1 MKSFDIIVDKRH
13 VQGDLIVANLLVRN
27 DIAAYSWLV
36 LDSELLHNIIAE
48 KAVSPD
54 RKSGGIVLGV
64 NADETV
70 TKYEVVNAYPVE
82 LDASAEFQVLFPLD
96 LEAHGV
102 ALQQKLQ
109 EVSQKMERASSAFSF
124 GADDMLL
131 IAPLKSV
138 GQVDDSIVLNASAS
152 EVKHSIIDGDSG
164 QCGVISGAVLTDPLA
179 TYYESGSTTTV
190 IGADVHSLSY
200 LLHLRLIQS
209 DISIGVNSVY
219 FDLYRSLGK
228 LSAAFAIGLDASFL
242 VGYFIDAKTGMELS
256 ADAELLSGKFENVE
270 SGVVLSCTGAAMLR
284 RMRLLSDI
292 NAMGELGEIDDMT
305 LEDMYYEDIEE

>member
-13 VQGDLIVANLLVRN
+13 VRGDLIVANLPVRN

-54 RKSGGIVLGV
+54 KNSGGIILGV

-70 TKYEVVNAYPVE
+70 TKYEIVNAYPVV
-82 LDASAEFQVLFPLD
+82 LDANAEFQVLFPLD
-96 LEAHGV
+96 LEDHGV

-109 EVSQKMERASSAFSF
+109 EISQKMERASSVLSF

-138 GQVDDSIVLNASAS
+138 GRVENPMALSALAR
-152 EVKHSIIDGDSG
+152 EVKNSIIDGDSG
-164 QCGVISGAVLTDPLA
+164 QCGVVSGAVLTDPLA
-179 TYYESGSTTTV
+179 TYYESGSTSTV
-190 IGADVHSLSY
+190 IGADVRSLSY

-228 LSAAFAIGLDASFL
+228 LSAALAVGADASFL
-242 VGYFIDAKTGMELS
+242 VGYFMDAKSGLELS
-256 ADAELLSGKFENVE
+256 VEAELLSGKFENVV
-270 SGVVLSCTGAAMLR
+270 SSVAMTCTGAAMLR

-292 NAMGELGEIDDMT
+292 DSMGELSEIDDMT